1 MALKSTHN
9 NPRRTMQERQYNS
22 GYEGENI
29 GKVAFPLGGIGAGM
43 ICLEGCGAL
52 SHVSLRNQPDMLNEP
67 QVFSALCLKGVASD
81 GGNVARVLEG
91 PVPGWKI
98 MGVGGG
104 EGGRGKTYGLPR
116 FRQARFDSRFPFAT
130 ISLSDEAVPVSVE
143 ITGWSP
149 FTPPEPDDS
158 SLPVAALEFR
168 FANHTDQPIE
178 GVYSFHARNFM
189 TVVDADEAVV
199 RQAEGGFEF
208 YQPSSHEKPWNE
220 GSFCAV
226 TDDRA
231 VQVNHAWFRGGWF
244 DPLTMVWKSV
254 AEGATIEQPPI
265 TAGQASVGASLYV
278 PFRLSPGED
287 KTIRLRLGW
296 YVPGSTVCQSYDMPV
311 ETWDIPYTAN
321 DRPTYEPW
329 YISKF
334 ASIGE
339 VMQYWRENYE
349 RLRDTSESFANC
361 FYDSTLP
368 PEVIEAIG
376 ANLTILKSPTC
387 LRQRDGRFWGWEGC
401 ENSAGCCFGNC
412 THVWN
417 YAQSLPHLFPSL
429 ERTIHETELNES
441 LRDDGFQWF
450 RTPIPIREMTTP
462 ATGLGATIPAAADG
476 QLGSIMRVYREW
488 RISGDSDWLKPLWTQ
503 VKRSLDFCIETWDP
517 ERIGALV
524 EPHHD
529 TYDIQFWGP
538 GGMCSSMYLGALKA
552 TIAMGRAL
560 DHDITPYESLL
571 EKGRS
576 YLEEQLF
583 DGEYFIQ
590 KVMWEGLRTADPTVV
605 GLEAASYDSPES
617 KELLRQEG
625 PKYQYGT
632 GCLSD
637 GVLGA
642 WIAEVCGV
650 GEILD
655 PKKVESHLLAV
666 HKYNFR
672 KDLSSHANP
681 QRPTYALNDEAGLL
695 LCCWP
700 KGGEP
705 SLPFV
710 YSNEVW
716 TGIEY
721 QVAAHLMTMGH
732 VEKGLEIVRACRDRY
747 DGTVRN
753 PFNEYEC
760 GHWYARAMSS
770 YGMLQG
776 LTGIRYDAVEKIL
789 YFRPRI
795 KGDFR
800 SFLSTA
806 KGYGT
811 AGIKNKKPFLEV
823 VCGDILVHRMEYAT
837 N

>member
-1 MALKSTHN
+1 
-9 NPRRTMQERQYNS
+9 MQKRQYNS
-22 GYEGENI
+22 AYEGENLSR
-29 GKVAFPLGGIGAGM
+29 VAFPLGGIGAGM

-67 QVFSALCLKGVASD
+67 QVFSALCVKRMAGG

-98 MGVGGG
+98 MGYGRG
-104 EGGRGKTYGLPR
+104 EGGRGTTYGLPR
-116 FRQARFDSRFPFAT
+116 CRQVSFDARFPFAT
-130 ISLSDEAVPVSVE
+130 VSLADEAVPVAVE

-158 SLPVAALEFR
+158 SLPVAALQFC
-168 FANHTDQPIE
+168 FVNQTDQEIE
-178 GVYSFHARNFM
+178 AVYSFHARNFM

-208 YQPSSHEKPWNE
+208 YQAGSDEKPWVE

-226 TDDRA
+226 TDDPA
-231 VQVNHAWFRGGWF
+231 VKVNHAWFRGGWF

-254 AEGATIEQPPI
+254 AEGAVIEQPPVA
-265 TAGQASVGASLYV
+265 AGKASAGASLYV
-278 PFRLSPGED
+278 PFRLSPGGK

-296 YVPGSTVCQSYDMPV
+296 YVPCSTVCQSYDMPV
-311 ETWDIPYTAN
+311 ATWDVPYTAN
-321 DRPTYEPW
+321 DQPTHEPW
-329 YISKF
+329 YVSKF
-334 ASIGE
+334 TSIGQ
-339 VMQYWRENYE
+339 VMSYWRENFD
-349 RLRDTSESFANC
+349 RLRDTSQTFADC
-361 FYDSTLP
+361 FYDTTLP

-387 LRQRDGRFWGWEGC
+387 LRQKDGRFWGWEGC
-401 ENSAGCCFGNC
+401 EDSGGCCFGSCN
-412 THVWN
+412 HVWN

-441 LRDDGFQWF
+441 LREDGFQWF
-450 RTPIPIREMTTP
+450 RTPIPIRDMTTP
-462 ATGLGATIPAAADG
+462 ATGLGAKIPAAADG

-488 RISGDSDWLKPLWTQ
+488 RILGDQAWLKQLWTQ
-503 VKRSLDFCIETWDP
+503 VRRSLDFCIATWDP
-517 ERIGALV
+517 QRIGVLV

-538 GGMCSSMYLGALKA
+538 NGMCSSMYLGALKA
-552 TIAMGRAL
+552 AIAMGRAL
-560 DHDITPYESLL
+560 GDDISPYESLL
-571 EKGRS
+571 ESGRS

-590 KVMWEGLRTADPTVV
+590 KVMWEGLRAADPTVV

-655 PKKVESHLLAV
+655 PKKIESHLLAV

-716 TGIEY
+716 SGIEY

-732 VEKGLEIVRACRDRY
+732 IEKGLEIVRACRDRY

-776 LTGIRYDAVEKIL
+776 LTGIRYDAVEKVL
-789 YFRPRI
+789 YFSPRI
-795 KGDFR
+795 QGDFR

-806 KGYGT
+806 SGYGT

-823 VCGDILVHRMEYAT
+823 VRGDIPVHRMEYQPG
-837 N
+837 